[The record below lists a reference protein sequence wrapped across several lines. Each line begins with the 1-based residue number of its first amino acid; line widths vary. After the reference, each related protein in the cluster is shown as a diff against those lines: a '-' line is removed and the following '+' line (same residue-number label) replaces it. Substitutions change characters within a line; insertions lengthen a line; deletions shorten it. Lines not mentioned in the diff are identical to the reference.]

1 MATSPFSHGGVVSIP
16 GMGARARNRRNDAA
30 FWRAFAVFAWAATW
44 SAGAFGCD
52 GAHSTSGPVPSAVTA
67 APPKARS
74 ALAAAPT
81 RSASPEPFTPT
92 KVQVQDA
99 AMGTSLHFIAYTTP
113 EASEAATRTA
123 ISQAIAEIRRL
134 EAVLSEWKPD
144 SQIGQVNAH
153 AGEWVEIGPEAAA
166 VIERG
171 LWAGKLS
178 SGSFDITFQALS
190 KVWKFGSAQEDKP
203 KLPSRAEVEKLRKL
217 VDYRRVELDQA
228 GGRVRIGRGQQM
240 GLGGIAKGYIV
251 DQAAKVLRGGGVK
264 GFLAQA
270 GGDLYGAGRKPDG
283 SPWVSGVRDPRGPE
297 GELFAVLELTD
308 HAFSTAGDYARA
320 YVVGGKRYHH
330 IIDPRTGYPA
340 SACRSVT
347 IWAPDATTADGV
359 DDAVFILGPEQGL
372 KLVESLEGV
381 GAVIVDAKNRVFISE
396 RVKDKV
402 TVLKPPTDAP

>member
-1 MATSPFSHGGVVSIP
+1 MT
-16 GMGARARNRRNDAA
+16 
-30 FWRAFAVFAWAATW
+30 FWRTAALL
-44 SAGAFGCD
+44 AGLLLAGCD
-52 GAHSTSGPVPSAVTA
+52 GAHSKSGSAGTAAPTQSPLVSPPTAAPAAAPPSASALTVPSA
-67 APPKARS
+67 
-74 ALAAAPT
+74 
-81 RSASPEPFTPT
+81 PFKPA
-92 KVQVQDA
+92 KVEVQDE

-113 EASEAATRTA
+113 TLAEAPTRAA
-123 ISQAIAEIRRL
+123 IVKAIAEVRRL
-134 EAVLSEWKPD
+134 EALLSEWKAE

-153 AGEWVEIGPEAAA
+153 SGEWVAIGPEAAA
-166 VIERG
+166 VVERG

-178 SGSFDITFQALS
+178 GGSFDITFQALS

-203 KLPSRAEVEKLRKL
+203 KLPSKAEIDKLRRL

-228 GGRVRIGRGQQM
+228 GGRVRIGKGQQL

-251 DQAAKVLRGGGVK
+251 DQAARVLQEGGVQ

-270 GGDLYGAGRKPDG
+270 GGDLYGSGRKPDG
-283 SPWVSGVRDPRGPE
+283 SSWVSGVQDPRGPQ
-297 GELFAVLELTD
+297 GEFFAVLELTD

-330 IIDPRTGYPA
+330 IIDPKTGYPA
-340 SACRSVT
+340 TACRSVT

-372 KLVESLEGV
+372 KLVESLDGV
-381 GAVIVDAKNRVFISE
+381 GAVIVDAHNRVFISE

-402 TVLKPPTDAP
+402 KVLKPPTDAP